1 MDHNSGKGYAED
13 YYLDAKSQCAG
24 SRGSCPDSNIPLGK
38 NDVKLLNSAVINE
51 FTMLT
56 YRRPLAR
63 DDQYDTSI
71 STNQSQ
77 AVIWAMG
84 PINSKVNIVDFGLN
98 YNEIM
103 NKRKSKAKFMP

>member
-1 MDHNSGKGYAED
+1 MKHRLRTFFCSPSTFCILKLETPQT
-13 YYLDAKSQCAG
+13 LLSI
-24 SRGSCPDSNIPLGK
+24 SLGK

-84 PINSKVNIVDFGLN
+84 PINSKVNQN
-98 YNEIM
+98 YLGM
-103 NKRKSKAKFMP
+103 FHHPYAKNFITHPTIT

>member
-1 MDHNSGKGYAED
+1 MIDILSRWIKTYFFILELETPQPVLPYA
-13 YYLDAKSQCAG
+13 
-24 SRGSCPDSNIPLGK
+24 LGK

-84 PINSKVNIVDFGLN
+84 PINSKVNQN
-98 YNEIM
+98 YLYFIPHIL
-103 NKRKSKAKFMP
+103 KTS

>member
-1 MDHNSGKGYAED
+1 MPYA
-13 YYLDAKSQCAG
+13 
-24 SRGSCPDSNIPLGK
+24 LGK

-84 PINSKVNIVDFGLN
+84 PINSKVNQNLEFSILYHPWVENFITHPTKKWMYVSYRGWG
-98 YNEIM
+98 E
-103 NKRKSKAKFMP
+103 KSALVQISKYV

>member
-56 YRRPLAR
+56 YRRPLAK

-84 PINSKVNIVDFGLN
+84 PINSKVCTLQYQICLLYTSDAAD
-98 YNEIM
+98 E
-103 NKRKSKAKFMP
+103 

>member
-1 MDHNSGKGYAED
+1 
-13 YYLDAKSQCAG
+13 
-24 SRGSCPDSNIPLGK
+24 
-38 NDVKLLNSAVINE
+38 
-51 FTMLT
+51 MLT

-84 PINSKVNIVDFGLN
+84 PINSKVNENYLYFIVRPQWWSFADVSQQGLDF
-98 YNEIM
+98 
-103 NKRKSKAKFMP
+103 SKKISKTKKYF